1 MSAVHKPIYSIASRR
16 LSGIFKH
23 LFLIAVAIFSLA
35 PLLWLISIAFRPVE
49 ETYVIPMKLF
59 PSTLTLSNASL
70 VIQMLPKLIMFY
82 RNSFIIT
89 FTAVFLILIISSL
102 SGYVF
107 ARMKFPGRDLIFWVV
122 VISMFLPKSMSI
134 PGLYEV
140 LQKMDLID
148 TTTGLTFAYT
158 GWFLALSIYIMR
170 SAFSSIPKD
179 LEDAA
184 VVDGCSPLR
193 LYWQIMMPLVSP
205 SLVTVAILTFVP
217 IWGEYLYAF
226 TFTTT
231 LNAMPMSIG
240 VQLLKPSPSSGDW
253 TFPVASMA
261 ILISF
266 IPPLL
271 VYFGLQRWFTKG
283 LMEGALKF

>member
-1 MSAVHKPIYSIASRR
+1 MFSRKWTYQFFAR
-16 LSGIFKH
+16 RFSTFLKH
-23 LFLIAVAIFSLA
+23 LFLVSIALFSLA

-59 PSTLTLSNASL
+59 PSTLTLENARL
-70 VIQMLPKLIMFY
+70 VIEMLPKLIMFY

-89 FTAVFLILIISSL
+89 GSSVFLILMISSI

-107 ARMKFPGRDLIFWVV
+107 ARMKFPGRDFFFWLVV
-122 VISMFLPKSMSI
+122 VSMFLPKSMSI

-140 LQKMDLID
+140 LQKMRLID
-148 TTTGLTFAYT
+148 TTTGLTLAYT
-158 GWFLALSIYIMR
+158 GWFLSLSLYIMR
-170 SAFSSIPKD
+170 NSFSAIPKD

-193 LYWQIMMPLVSP
+193 LYWQIMMPLVAP
-205 SLVTVAILTFVP
+205 ALVTVAILSFVP

-226 TFTTT
+226 TFATT
-231 LNAMPMSIG
+231 LKSMPMSIG
-240 VQLLKPSPSSGDW
+240 IQLLKPSPASGEW
-253 TFPVASMA
+253 TFSVASMA

-271 VYFGLQRWFTKG
+271 AYFGLQRWFTKG

>member
-1 MSAVHKPIYSIASRR
+1 MPSSPKFRFLTATRR
-16 LSGIFKH
+16 LQNILKH
-23 LFLIAVAIFSLA
+23 LFLISVGLFSLA

-59 PSTLTLSNASL
+59 PSTLTLENARL
-70 VIQMLPKLIMFY
+70 VMQMFPKLVLFY

-89 FTAVFLILIISSL
+89 GTSVFLILLISSL

-107 ARMKFPGRDLIFWVV
+107 ARMKFPGRDIIFWAV

-140 LQKMDLID
+140 LQKMDLLD
-148 TTTGLTFAYT
+148 TTTALTLAYT
-158 GWFLALSIYIMR
+158 GWFLSLSVYIMR

-179 LEDAA
+179 IEDSA

-205 SLVTVAILTFVP
+205 SLVTVAILSFVP

-226 TFTTT
+226 TFSTT
-231 LNAMPMSIG
+231 LKAMPMSIG
-240 VQLLKPSPSSGDW
+240 VQLLKPSPASGDW

-271 VYFGLQRWFTKG
+271 IYLGLQRWFTKG
-283 LMEGALKF
+283 LLEGALKF

>member
-1 MSAVHKPIYSIASRR
+1 MASTHSFSRAYLSKR
-16 LSGIFKH
+16 LSTVLKH
-23 LFLIAVAIFSLA
+23 LFLISVAFFSLA

-49 ETYVIPMKLF
+49 DTYVIPMKLI
-59 PSTLTLSNASL
+59 PTRLTLDNIDL
-70 VIQMLPKLIMFY
+70 VIAMLPKLILFY

-89 FTAVFLILIISSL
+89 GTSVLLILLISSL

-107 ARMKFPGRDLIFWVV
+107 ARMKFPGRDIIFWII

-134 PGLYEV
+134 SGLYEV
-140 LQKMDLID
+140 LQKMDLLD

-193 LYWQIMMPLVSP
+193 LYWQVMMPLVTP

-226 TFTTT
+226 TFATT
-231 LNAMPMSIG
+231 LNSMPMSIG
-240 VQLLKPSPSSGDW
+240 VQLLKPAPSSGDW

-266 IPPLL
+266 IPPLV
-271 VYFGLQRWFTKG
+271 VYFSLQRWFTKG
-283 LMEGALKF
+283 MMEGALKF

>member
-1 MSAVHKPIYSIASRR
+1 MVSSPKLAFPVAARR
-16 LSGIFKH
+16 LSTLLKH
-23 LFLIAVAIFSLA
+23 LFLISVSLFSLA

-49 ETYVIPMKLF
+49 ETYVIPMPLF
-59 PSTLTLSNASL
+59 PSTLTLKNATL
-70 VIQMLPKLIMFY
+70 VIEMLPKLIMFY

-89 FTAVFLILIISSL
+89 GASVFLILLISSL

-107 ARMKFPGRDLIFWVV
+107 ARMKFPGRDFIFWLVV
-122 VISMFLPKSMSI
+122 VSMFLPKSMSI

-140 LQKMDLID
+140 LQKMKLID

-158 GWFLALSIYIMR
+158 GWFLSLSIYIMR
-170 SAFSSIPKD
+170 NAFSAIPKD

-184 VVDGCSPLR
+184 VVDGCSPIR
-193 LYWQIMMPLVSP
+193 LYWQIMMPLTAP
-205 SLVTVAILTFVP
+205 SLVTVAILSFVP

-226 TFTTT
+226 TFATT
-231 LNAMPMSIG
+231 LKSMPMSIG
-240 VQLLKPSPSSGDW
+240 IQLLKPSPASGEW

>member
-1 MSAVHKPIYSIASRR
+1 MFSRKWTYQLFAR
-16 LSGIFKH
+16 RFSTFLKH
-23 LFLIAVAIFSLA
+23 LFLVSIALFSLA

-59 PSTLTLSNASL
+59 PSTLTLENARL
-70 VIQMLPKLIMFY
+70 VIEMLPKLIMFY

-89 FTAVFLILIISSL
+89 GSSVFLILMISSI

-107 ARMKFPGRDLIFWVV
+107 ARMKFPGRDFFFWLVV
-122 VISMFLPKSMSI
+122 VSMFLPKSMSI

-140 LQKMDLID
+140 LQKMRLID
-148 TTTGLTFAYT
+148 TTTGLTLAYT
-158 GWFLALSIYIMR
+158 GWFLSLSLYIMR
-170 SAFSSIPKD
+170 NSFSAIPKD

-193 LYWQIMMPLVSP
+193 LYWQIMMPLVAP
-205 SLVTVAILTFVP
+205 ALVTVAILSFVP

-226 TFTTT
+226 TFATT
-231 LNAMPMSIG
+231 LKSMPMSIG
-240 VQLLKPSPSSGDW
+240 IQLLKPSPASGEW
-253 TFPVASMA
+253 TFSVASMA

-271 VYFGLQRWFTKG
+271 AYFGLQRWFTKG

>member
-1 MSAVHKPIYSIASRR
+1 MISSQNFTYSIAIRR
-16 LSGIFKH
+16 LSTIFKH
-23 LFLIAVAIFSLA
+23 LFLISVALFSLA
-35 PLLWLISIAFRPVE
+35 PLLWLLSIAFRPVE
-49 ETYVIPMKLF
+49 ETYIIPMKLL
-59 PSTLTLSNASL
+59 PSTLTLKNASL
-70 VIQMLPKLIMFY
+70 VLLMLPKLVLFY

-89 FTAVFLILIISSL
+89 GTSVLLILMISSL

-107 ARMKFPGRDLIFWVV
+107 ARMKFPGRDVIFWVV
-122 VISMFLPKSMSI
+122 VVSMFLPKSMSI

-158 GWFLALSIYIMR
+158 GWFLSLSIYIMR

-184 VVDGCSPLR
+184 VVDGCSPIR

-231 LNAMPMSIG
+231 LKAMPMSIG
-240 VQLLKPSPSSGDW
+240 VQLLKPSPASGDW

>member
-1 MSAVHKPIYSIASRR
+1 
-16 LSGIFKH
+16 
-23 LFLIAVAIFSLA
+23 
-35 PLLWLISIAFRPVE
+35 
-49 ETYVIPMKLF
+49 
-59 PSTLTLSNASL
+59 
-70 VIQMLPKLIMFY
+70 MLPKLIMFY

-89 FTAVFLILIISSL
+89 GSSVFLILMISSI

-107 ARMKFPGRDLIFWVV
+107 ARMKFPGRDFFFWLVV
-122 VISMFLPKSMSI
+122 VSMFLPKSMSI

-140 LQKMDLID
+140 LQKMRLID
-148 TTTGLTFAYT
+148 TTTGLTLAYT
-158 GWFLALSIYIMR
+158 GWFLSLSLYIMR
-170 SAFSSIPKD
+170 NSFSAIPKD

-193 LYWQIMMPLVSP
+193 LYWQIMMPLVAP
-205 SLVTVAILTFVP
+205 ALVTVAILSFVP

-226 TFTTT
+226 TFATT
-231 LNAMPMSIG
+231 LKSMPMSIG
-240 VQLLKPSPSSGDW
+240 IQLLKPSPASGEW
-253 TFPVASMA
+253 TFSVASMA

-271 VYFGLQRWFTKG
+271 AYFGLQRWFTKG

>member
-1 MSAVHKPIYSIASRR
+1 MASSNNLSYSVASRR
-16 LSGIFKH
+16 LSGVFKH
-23 LFLIAVAIFSLA
+23 VFLIAVALFSLG

-59 PSTLTLSNASL
+59 PSTLTLSNAYL

-89 FTAVFLILIISSL
+89 GVSVLLILMISSL
-102 SGYVF
+102 SGFVF
-107 ARMKFPGRDLIFWVV
+107 ARMKFPGRDIIFWVIV
-122 VISMFLPKSMSI
+122 ASMFLPKSMSI

-140 LQKMDLID
+140 LQKMDLLD
-148 TTTGLTFAYT
+148 TTTGLAFAYT
-158 GWFLALSIYIMR
+158 GWFLPLSIYIMR

-184 VVDGCSPLR
+184 IVDGCSPLR
-193 LYWQIMMPLVSP
+193 TYWQIMMPLVLP

-231 LNAMPMSIG
+231 LNSMPMSIG
-240 VQLLKPSPSSGDW
+240 VQLLKPSPASGEW

>member
-1 MSAVHKPIYSIASRR
+1 MISSRNFTYSVAIRR
-16 LSGIFKH
+16 LSNIFKH
-23 LFLIAVAIFSLA
+23 LFLIGVALFSLA
-35 PLLWLISIAFRPVE
+35 PVLWLLSIAFRPVE
-49 ETYVIPMKLF
+49 ETYIIPMKLL
-59 PSTLTLSNASL
+59 PSTLTLNNATL
-70 VIQMLPKLIMFY
+70 VLQMLPRLVMFY

-89 FTAVFLILIISSL
+89 GASVLLILIISSL

-107 ARMKFPGRDLIFWVV
+107 ARMKFPGRDVIFWVV
-122 VISMFLPKSMSI
+122 VVSMFLPKSMSI

-140 LQKMDLID
+140 LQKMDLLD

-158 GWFLALSIYIMR
+158 GWFLSLSIYIMR
-170 SAFSSIPKD
+170 SAFSNIPKD

-184 VVDGCSPLR
+184 VVDGCTPLR
-193 LYWQIMMPLVSP
+193 LYWQIMMPLVTP

-231 LNAMPMSIG
+231 LKAMPMSIG
-240 VQLLKPSPSSGDW
+240 VQLLKPSPASGDW

>member
-1 MSAVHKPIYSIASRR
+1 MFARR
-16 LSGIFKH
+16 FSTFLKH
-23 LFLIAVAIFSLA
+23 LFLVGVALFSLA

-59 PSTLTLSNASL
+59 PSTLTLENARL
-70 VIQMLPKLIMFY
+70 VIEMLPKLIMFY

-89 FTAVFLILIISSL
+89 GSSVFLILLISSI

-107 ARMKFPGRDLIFWVV
+107 ARMKFPGRDFFFWLVV
-122 VISMFLPKSMSI
+122 VSMFLPKSMSI

-140 LQKMDLID
+140 LQKMRLID
-148 TTTGLTFAYT
+148 TTTGLTLAYT
-158 GWFLALSIYIMR
+158 GWFLSLSLYIMR
-170 SAFSSIPKD
+170 NSFSAIPKD

-193 LYWQIMMPLVSP
+193 LYWQIMMPLVAP
-205 SLVTVAILTFVP
+205 ALVTVAILSFVP

-226 TFTTT
+226 TFATT
-231 LNAMPMSIG
+231 LKSMPMSIG
-240 VQLLKPSPSSGDW
+240 IQLLKPSPASGEW
-253 TFPVASMA
+253 TFSVASMA

-271 VYFGLQRWFTKG
+271 AYFGLQRWFTKG

>member
-1 MSAVHKPIYSIASRR
+1 MVSNRKLTLSFASRR
-16 LSGIFKH
+16 VPTLLKH
-23 LFLIAVAIFSLA
+23 LFLICVAIFSIA
-35 PLLWLISIAFRPVE
+35 PLIWLISIAFRPVE
-49 ETYVIPMKLF
+49 ETYVIPMKLI
-59 PSTLTLSNASL
+59 PSTLTLDNIDL
-70 VIQMLPKLIMFY
+70 VLAMLPKLVLFY

-89 FTAVFLILIISSL
+89 GGSVLLILLISSL

-107 ARMKFPGRDLIFWVV
+107 ARMKFPGRDLIFWIVV
-122 VISMFLPKSMSI
+122 ASMFLPKSMSI

-140 LQKMDLID
+140 LQKMGLLD

-193 LYWQIMMPLVSP
+193 LYWQVMMPLVTP

-217 IWGEYLYAF
+217 IWGEYLFAF
-226 TFTTT
+226 TFATT
-231 LNAMPMSIG
+231 LESMPMSIG
-240 VQLLKPSPSSGDW
+240 VQLLKPAPSSGDW

-271 VYFGLQRWFTKG
+271 VYFSLQRWFTKG
-283 LMEGALKF
+283 LLEGALKF

>member
-1 MSAVHKPIYSIASRR
+1 MSPNRKLTSAYASRQISTI
-16 LSGIFKH
+16 LKH
-23 LFLIAVAIFSLA
+23 VFLISVAIFSMA
-35 PLLWLISIAFRPVE
+35 PLLWLISIAFRPVQ

-59 PSTLTLSNASL
+59 PSTLTLDNIQL
-70 VIQMLPKLIMFY
+70 VLTMLPKLVLFY

-89 FTAVFLILIISSL
+89 GASVLLILLISSL

-107 ARMKFPGRDLIFWVV
+107 ARMRFPGRDVIFWIIIV
-122 VISMFLPKSMSI
+122 SMFLPKSMSI

-140 LQKMDLID
+140 LQKMNLID

-193 LYWQIMMPLVSP
+193 LYWQVMMPLVTP

-226 TFTTT
+226 TFATT
-231 LNAMPMSIG
+231 LKSMPMSIG
-240 VQLLKPSPSSGDW
+240 VQLLKPAPSSGDW

>member
-1 MSAVHKPIYSIASRR
+1 MVSNRKRSLSFASRQVPT
-16 LSGIFKH
+16 LLKH
-23 LFLIAVAIFSLA
+23 LFLIAVAIFSMA
-35 PLLWLISIAFRPVE
+35 PLLWLLSIAFRPVE
-49 ETYVIPMKLF
+49 ETYVIPMKII
-59 PSTLTLSNASL
+59 PSTLTLDNIDL
-70 VIQMLPKLIMFY
+70 VIAILPKLVLFY

-89 FTAVFLILIISSL
+89 GGSVLLILLISSL

-107 ARMKFPGRDLIFWVV
+107 ARMKFPGRDLIFWIVV
-122 VISMFLPKSMSI
+122 ASMFLPKSMSI
-134 PGLYEV
+134 PGLYEI
-140 LQKMDLID
+140 LQKMDLLD

-193 LYWQIMMPLVSP
+193 MYWQVMMPLVTP

-217 IWGEYLYAF
+217 IWGEYLFAF
-226 TFTTT
+226 TFATT
-231 LNAMPMSIG
+231 LDSMPMSIG
-240 VQLLKPSPSSGDW
+240 VQLLKPAPSSGDW

-283 LMEGALKF
+283 LLEGALKF

>member
-1 MSAVHKPIYSIASRR
+1 MVTYSKIKSFISVRR
-16 LSGIFKH
+16 LQNLLKH
-23 LFLIAVAIFSLA
+23 LFLISIALFSLG
-35 PLLWLISIAFRPVE
+35 PVIWLISIAVRPVE
-49 ETYVIPMKLF
+49 ETYIIPMKLL
-59 PSTLTLSNASL
+59 PSTLTLDNARL
-70 VIQMLPKLIMFY
+70 VIQMLPKLILFY

-89 FTAVFLILIISSL
+89 GTSVSLILIISSL

-107 ARMKFPGRDLIFWVV
+107 ARMKFPGRNILFWGV

-140 LQKMDLID
+140 LQKMRLID
-148 TTTGLTFAYT
+148 TTTGLTLAYT
-158 GWFLALSIYIMR
+158 GWFLSLSIYIMR
-170 SAFSSIPKD
+170 SAFSAIPRD

-193 LYWQIMMPLVSP
+193 LYWQVMMPLVSP
-205 SLVTVAILTFVP
+205 SLVTVAILSFVP

-231 LNAMPMSIG
+231 LQSMPMSIG
-240 VQLLKPSPSSGDW
+240 VQLLKPSPASGDW

-271 VYFGLQRWFTKG
+271 VYLGLQRWFTKG

>member
-1 MSAVHKPIYSIASRR
+1 MFSRKWTYQFFAR
-16 LSGIFKH
+16 RFSTFLKH
-23 LFLIAVAIFSLA
+23 LFLVGVALFSLA

-59 PSTLTLSNASL
+59 PSTLTLENARL
-70 VIQMLPKLIMFY
+70 VIEMLPKLIMFY

-89 FTAVFLILIISSL
+89 GSSVFLILMISSI

-107 ARMKFPGRDLIFWVV
+107 ARMKFPGRDFFFWLVV
-122 VISMFLPKSMSI
+122 VSMFLPKSMSI

-140 LQKMDLID
+140 LQKMRLID
-148 TTTGLTFAYT
+148 TTTGLTLAYT
-158 GWFLALSIYIMR
+158 GWFLSLSLYIMR
-170 SAFSSIPKD
+170 NSFSAIPKD

-193 LYWQIMMPLVSP
+193 LYWQIMMPLVAP
-205 SLVTVAILTFVP
+205 ALVTVAILSFVP

-226 TFTTT
+226 TFATT
-231 LNAMPMSIG
+231 LKSMPMSIG
-240 VQLLKPSPSSGDW
+240 IQLLKPSPASGEW
-253 TFPVASMA
+253 TFSVASMA

-271 VYFGLQRWFTKG
+271 AYFGLQRWFTKG

>member
-1 MSAVHKPIYSIASRR
+1 MASSNNLSYSIVSRR

-23 LFLIAVAIFSLA
+23 LFLIAVAFFSLA

-59 PSTLTLSNASL
+59 PSTLTLSNAHL
-70 VIQMLPKLIMFY
+70 VVEMLPKLVMFY

-89 FTAVFLILIISSL
+89 GVSVLLILIISSL
-102 SGYVF
+102 SGFVF
-107 ARMKFPGRDLIFWVV
+107 ARMKFPGRDIIFWIIVA
-122 VISMFLPKSMSI
+122 SMFLPKSMSI

-140 LQKMDLID
+140 LQKMDLLD
-148 TTTGLTFAYT
+148 TTTGLAFAYT
-158 GWFLALSIYIMR
+158 GWFLSLSIYIMR
-170 SAFSSIPKD
+170 SAFGSIPKD

-184 VVDGCSPLR
+184 LVDGCSTLR
-193 LYWQIMMPLVSP
+193 IYWQIMMPLVLP

-231 LNAMPMSIG
+231 LKSMPMSIG
-240 VQLLKPSPSSGDW
+240 VQLLKPSPASGEW

-271 VYFGLQRWFTKG
+271 VYFSLQRWFTKG

>member
-1 MSAVHKPIYSIASRR
+1 MLSSLKLNRFTFIRR
-16 LSGIFKH
+16 LRTSVKQI
-23 LFLIAVAIFSLA
+23 FLIAVALFSLA
-35 PLLWLISIAFRPVE
+35 PLMWLISIAFRPVE
-49 ETYVIPMKLF
+49 ETYIIPMKLL
-59 PSTLTLSNASL
+59 PSTLTLDNARL
-70 VIQMLPKLIMFY
+70 VVEMFPKLILFY

-89 FTAVFLILIISSL
+89 GTSVLLILLIASL

-107 ARMKFPGRDLIFWVV
+107 SRMKFPGRDFIFWSV

-140 LQKMDLID
+140 LQKMDLLD

-158 GWFLALSIYIMR
+158 GWFLSLSIYIMR
-170 SAFSSIPKD
+170 SAFTAIPKD

-184 VVDGCSPLR
+184 VVDGCSPIR

-205 SLVTVAILTFVP
+205 SLVTVAILSFVP

-226 TFTTT
+226 TFSTT
-231 LNAMPMSIG
+231 LKAMPMSIG
-240 VQLLKPSPSSGDW
+240 VQLLKPSPASGDW

-271 VYFGLQRWFTKG
+271 IYFGLQRWFTKG

>member
-1 MSAVHKPIYSIASRR
+1 MFFRNWTNQMFARR
-16 LSGIFKH
+16 FSTFLKH
-23 LFLIAVAIFSLA
+23 LFLVGVALFSLA

-59 PSTLTLSNASL
+59 PSTLTLENARL
-70 VIQMLPKLIMFY
+70 VIEMLPKLIMFY

-89 FTAVFLILIISSL
+89 GSSVFLILLISSI

-107 ARMKFPGRDLIFWVV
+107 ARMKFPGRDFFFWLVV
-122 VISMFLPKSMSI
+122 VSMFLPKSMSI

-140 LQKMDLID
+140 LQKMRLID
-148 TTTGLTFAYT
+148 TTTGLTLAYT
-158 GWFLALSIYIMR
+158 GWFLSLSLYIMR
-170 SAFSSIPKD
+170 NSFSAIPKD

-193 LYWQIMMPLVSP
+193 LYWQIMMPLVAP
-205 SLVTVAILTFVP
+205 ALVTVAILSFVP

-226 TFTTT
+226 TFATT
-231 LNAMPMSIG
+231 LKSMPMSIG
-240 VQLLKPSPSSGDW
+240 IQLLKPSPASGEW
-253 TFPVASMA
+253 TFSVASMA

-271 VYFGLQRWFTKG
+271 AYFGLQRWFTKG

>member
-1 MSAVHKPIYSIASRR
+1 MVTYSKIKSFISVRR
-16 LSGIFKH
+16 LQNLLKH
-23 LFLIAVAIFSLA
+23 LFLISIALFSLG
-35 PLLWLISIAFRPVE
+35 PVIWLISIAVRPVE
-49 ETYVIPMKLF
+49 ETYIIPMKLL
-59 PSTLTLSNASL
+59 PSTLTLDNARL
-70 VIQMLPKLIMFY
+70 VIQMLPKLILFY

-89 FTAVFLILIISSL
+89 GTSVTLILIISSL

-107 ARMKFPGRDLIFWVV
+107 ARMKFPGRNILFWGV

-140 LQKMDLID
+140 LQKMRLID
-148 TTTGLTFAYT
+148 TTTGLTLAYT
-158 GWFLALSIYIMR
+158 GWFLSLSIYIMR
-170 SAFSSIPKD
+170 SAFSAIPRD

-193 LYWQIMMPLVSP
+193 LYWQVMMPLVSP
-205 SLVTVAILTFVP
+205 SLVTVAILSFVP

-231 LNAMPMSIG
+231 LQSMPMSIG
-240 VQLLKPSPSSGDW
+240 VQLLKPSPASGDW

-271 VYFGLQRWFTKG
+271 VYLGLQRWFTKG

>member
-1 MSAVHKPIYSIASRR
+1 MISSRKWTYQFFAR
-16 LSGIFKH
+16 RIPTLFKH
-23 LFLIAVAIFSLA
+23 LFLISIGLFSLA

-59 PSTLTLSNASL
+59 PSTLTLENARL
-70 VIQMLPKLIMFY
+70 VVEMLPKLIMFY

-89 FTAVFLILIISSL
+89 GSSVALILLISSI

-107 ARMKFPGRDLIFWVV
+107 ARMKFPGRDFIFWLVV
-122 VISMFLPKSMSI
+122 VSMFLPKSMSI

-140 LQKMDLID
+140 LQKMRLID
-148 TTTGLTFAYT
+148 TTTGLTLAYT
-158 GWFLALSIYIMR
+158 GWFLSLSIYIMR
-170 SAFSSIPKD
+170 NSFSAIPKD

-193 LYWQIMMPLVSP
+193 LYWQIMMPLVAP
-205 SLVTVAILTFVP
+205 ALVTVSILSFVP

-226 TFTTT
+226 TFATT
-231 LNAMPMSIG
+231 LKSMPMSIG
-240 VQLLKPSPSSGDW
+240 IQLLKPSPASGEW
-253 TFPVASMA
+253 TFSVASMA

-271 VYFGLQRWFTKG
+271 IYFGLQRWFTKG

>member
-1 MSAVHKPIYSIASRR
+1 MTSLKLNYLVITRY
-16 LSGIFKH
+16 LSNLFKH
-23 LFLIAVAIFSLA
+23 LFLISVAIFSLA

-59 PSTLTLSNASL
+59 PSTLTLENTYL
-70 VIQMLPKLIMFY
+70 VIQILPKLIMFY
-82 RNSFIIT
+82 RNSFVIT
-89 FTAVFLILIISSL
+89 GASVVLILLISSL

-107 ARMKFPGRDLIFWVV
+107 ARMKFPGRDIIFWLVV
-122 VISMFLPKSMSI
+122 VSMFLPKSMSI

-140 LQKMDLID
+140 LQKMKLLD

-158 GWFLALSIYIMR
+158 GWFLSLSIYIMR
-170 SAFSSIPKD
+170 SAFSALPKD

-184 VVDGCSPLR
+184 IVDGCSDMR
-193 LYWQIMMPLVSP
+193 MYWQVMLPLVSP
-205 SLVTVAILTFVP
+205 SLVTVAILSFVP

-226 TFTTT
+226 TFATT
-231 LNAMPMSIG
+231 LKSMPMSIG
-240 VQLLKPSPSSGDW
+240 VQLLKPAPSSGDW

-271 VYFGLQRWFTKG
+271 VYIGLQRWFTKG
-283 LMEGALKF
+283 LLEGALKF

>member
-1 MSAVHKPIYSIASRR
+1 MFSRKWTYQFFTR
-16 LSGIFKH
+16 RFSTFLKH
-23 LFLIAVAIFSLA
+23 LFLVGVALFSLA

-59 PSTLTLSNASL
+59 PSTLTLENARL
-70 VIQMLPKLIMFY
+70 VIEMLPKLIMFY

-89 FTAVFLILIISSL
+89 GSSVILILMISSI

-107 ARMKFPGRDLIFWVV
+107 ARMKFPGRDFFFWLVV
-122 VISMFLPKSMSI
+122 VSMFLPKSMSI

-140 LQKMDLID
+140 LQKMRLID
-148 TTTGLTFAYT
+148 TTTGLTLAYT
-158 GWFLALSIYIMR
+158 GWFLSLSLYIMR
-170 SAFSSIPKD
+170 NSFSAIPKD

-193 LYWQIMMPLVSP
+193 LYWQIMMPLVAP
-205 SLVTVAILTFVP
+205 ALVTVAILSFVP

-226 TFTTT
+226 TFATT
-231 LNAMPMSIG
+231 LKSMPMSIG
-240 VQLLKPSPSSGDW
+240 IQLLKPSPASGEW
-253 TFPVASMA
+253 TFSVASMA

-271 VYFGLQRWFTKG
+271 AYFGLQRWFTKG

>member
-1 MSAVHKPIYSIASRR
+1 MVSSQKLTYPVVARR
-16 LSGIFKH
+16 LSHLFKH
-23 LFLIAVAIFSLA
+23 LFLVSVALFSLA

-49 ETYVIPMKLF
+49 ETYIIPMKLL
-59 PSTLTLSNASL
+59 PSTLTLENARL
-70 VIQMLPKLIMFY
+70 VMLMLPKLILFY

-89 FTAVFLILIISSL
+89 GSSVLLILIISSL

-107 ARMKFPGRDLIFWVV
+107 ARMKFPGRDFIFWLV

-140 LQKMDLID
+140 LQKMDLLD

-158 GWFLALSIYIMR
+158 GWFLSLSIYIMR
-170 SAFSSIPKD
+170 SAFTSIPKD

-231 LNAMPMSIG
+231 LKAMPMSIG
-240 VQLLKPSPSSGDW
+240 VQLLKPSPASGDW

-271 VYFGLQRWFTKG
+271 AYFGLQRWFTKG

>member
-1 MSAVHKPIYSIASRR
+1 MISSRKWTYQFFARRFSTLFKHFFLISIA
-16 LSGIFKH
+16 L
-23 LFLIAVAIFSLA
+23 FSLA

-59 PSTLTLSNASL
+59 PSTLTLENARL
-70 VIQMLPKLIMFY
+70 VIEMLPKLIMFY

-89 FTAVFLILIISSL
+89 GSSVVLILLISSI

-107 ARMKFPGRDLIFWVV
+107 ARMKFPGRDFIFWLV

-140 LQKMDLID
+140 LQKMRLID
-148 TTTGLTFAYT
+148 TTTGLTLAYT
-158 GWFLALSIYIMR
+158 GWFLSLSLYIMR
-170 SAFSSIPKD
+170 NSFSAIPKD

-193 LYWQIMMPLVSP
+193 LYWQIMMPLVAP
-205 SLVTVAILTFVP
+205 ALVTVSILSFVP

-226 TFTTT
+226 TFATT
-231 LNAMPMSIG
+231 LKSMPMSIG
-240 VQLLKPSPSSGDW
+240 IQLLKPSPASGEW
-253 TFPVASMA
+253 TFSVASMA

-271 VYFGLQRWFTKG
+271 IYFGLQRWFTKG

>member
-1 MSAVHKPIYSIASRR
+1 MVSNRKLTLSFAIRR
-16 LSGIFKH
+16 VPTLLKH
-23 LFLIAVAIFSLA
+23 LFLIGVAIFSMA

-49 ETYVIPMKLF
+49 ETYVIPMKLI
-59 PSTLTLSNASL
+59 PSTLTLDNIDL
-70 VIQMLPKLIMFY
+70 VLAMLPKLVLFY

-89 FTAVFLILIISSL
+89 GGSVLLILLISSL

-107 ARMKFPGRDLIFWVV
+107 ARMKFPGRDLIFWIVV
-122 VISMFLPKSMSI
+122 ASMFLPKSMSI

-140 LQKMDLID
+140 LQKMGLID

-193 LYWQIMMPLVSP
+193 LYWQVMMPLVTP

-217 IWGEYLYAF
+217 IWGEYLFAF
-226 TFTTT
+226 TFATT
-231 LNAMPMSIG
+231 LESMPMSIG
-240 VQLLKPSPSSGDW
+240 VQLLKPAPSSGDW

-261 ILISF
+261 ILI
-266 IPPLL
+266 
-271 VYFGLQRWFTKG
+271 
-283 LMEGALKF
+283 

>member
-1 MSAVHKPIYSIASRR
+1 MITSLNATYQFLIRR
-16 LSGIFKH
+16 LSTAFKH
-23 LFLIAVAIFSLA
+23 LFLIAVALFSLA

-59 PSTLTLSNASL
+59 PSTLTLENAHL
-70 VIQMLPKLIMFY
+70 VIEMLPKLVLFY

-89 FTAVFLILIISSL
+89 GSSVFLILMISSI

-107 ARMKFPGRDLIFWVV
+107 ARMKFPGRDFIFWLVV
-122 VISMFLPKSMSI
+122 VSMFLPKSMSI

-140 LQKMDLID
+140 LHAMRLID
-148 TTTGLTFAYT
+148 TTTGLTLAYT
-158 GWFLALSIYIMR
+158 GWFLSLSLYIMR
-170 SAFSSIPKD
+170 NAFSAIPKD

-184 VVDGCSPLR
+184 VVDGCSPIR
-193 LYWQIMMPLVSP
+193 LYWQIMMPLVAP
-205 SLVTVAILTFVP
+205 ALVTVAILTFVP

-226 TFTTT
+226 TFATT
-231 LNAMPMSIG
+231 LKSMPMSIG
-240 VQLLKPSPSSGDW
+240 IQLLKPSPASGEW
-253 TFPVASMA
+253 TFSVASMA

-266 IPPLL
+266 IPPLIAYL
-271 VYFGLQRWFTKG
+271 GLQRWFTKG

>member
-1 MSAVHKPIYSIASRR
+1 MFFRNWTNQMFARR
-16 LSGIFKH
+16 FSTFLKH
-23 LFLIAVAIFSLA
+23 LFLVGVALFSLA

-59 PSTLTLSNASL
+59 PSTLTLENARL
-70 VIQMLPKLIMFY
+70 VIEMLPKLIMFY

-89 FTAVFLILIISSL
+89 GSSVFLILLISSI

-107 ARMKFPGRDLIFWVV
+107 ARMKFLGRDFFFWLVV
-122 VISMFLPKSMSI
+122 VSMFLPKSMSI

-140 LQKMDLID
+140 LQKMRLID
-148 TTTGLTFAYT
+148 TTTGLTLAYT
-158 GWFLALSIYIMR
+158 GWFLSLSLYIMR
-170 SAFSSIPKD
+170 NSFSAIPKD

-193 LYWQIMMPLVSP
+193 LYWQIMMPLVAP
-205 SLVTVAILTFVP
+205 ALVTVAILSFVP

-226 TFTTT
+226 TFATT
-231 LNAMPMSIG
+231 LKSMPMSIG
-240 VQLLKPSPSSGDW
+240 IQLLKPSPASGEW
-253 TFPVASMA
+253 TFSVASMA

-271 VYFGLQRWFTKG
+271 AYFGLQRWFTKG

>member
-1 MSAVHKPIYSIASRR
+1 MFFRNWTYQMFARR
-16 LSGIFKH
+16 FSTFLKH
-23 LFLIAVAIFSLA
+23 LFLVGVALFSLA

-59 PSTLTLSNASL
+59 PSTLTLENARL
-70 VIQMLPKLIMFY
+70 VIEMLPKLIMFY

-89 FTAVFLILIISSL
+89 GSSVFLILLISSI

-107 ARMKFPGRDLIFWVV
+107 ARMKFPGRDFFFWLVV
-122 VISMFLPKSMSI
+122 VSMFLPKSMSI

-140 LQKMDLID
+140 LQKMRLID
-148 TTTGLTFAYT
+148 TTTGLTLAYT
-158 GWFLALSIYIMR
+158 GWFLSLSLYIMR
-170 SAFSSIPKD
+170 NSFSAIPKD

-193 LYWQIMMPLVSP
+193 LYWQIMMPLVAP
-205 SLVTVAILTFVP
+205 ALVTVAILSFVP

-226 TFTTT
+226 TFATT
-231 LNAMPMSIG
+231 LKSMPMSIG
-240 VQLLKPSPSSGDW
+240 IQLLKPSPASGEW
-253 TFPVASMA
+253 TFSVASMA

-271 VYFGLQRWFTKG
+271 AYFGLQRWFTKG

>member
-1 MSAVHKPIYSIASRR
+1 MVSSQKLTYPVVVRR
-16 LSGIFKH
+16 LSHLFKH
-23 LFLIAVAIFSLA
+23 LFLVSVALFSLA

-49 ETYVIPMKLF
+49 ETYIIPMKLL
-59 PSTLTLSNASL
+59 PSTLTLENARL
-70 VIQMLPKLIMFY
+70 VMLMLPKLILFY

-89 FTAVFLILIISSL
+89 GSSVLLILIISSL

-107 ARMKFPGRDLIFWVV
+107 ARMKFPGRDFIFWLV

-140 LQKMDLID
+140 LQKMDLLD

-158 GWFLALSIYIMR
+158 GWFLSLSIYIMR
-170 SAFSSIPKD
+170 SAFTSIPKD

-231 LNAMPMSIG
+231 LKAMPMSIG
-240 VQLLKPSPSSGDW
+240 VQLLKPSPASGDW

-271 VYFGLQRWFTKG
+271 AYFGLQRWFTKG

>member
-1 MSAVHKPIYSIASRR
+1 MFFQNWNYQMFARR
-16 LSGIFKH
+16 FSTLLKH
-23 LFLIAVAIFSLA
+23 LFLVGVALFSLA

-59 PSTLTLSNASL
+59 PSTLTLENARL
-70 VIQMLPKLIMFY
+70 VIEMLPKLIMFY

-89 FTAVFLILIISSL
+89 GSSVFLILLISSI

-107 ARMKFPGRDLIFWVV
+107 ARMKFPGRDFFFWLVV
-122 VISMFLPKSMSI
+122 VSMFLPKSMSI

-140 LQKMDLID
+140 LQKMRLID
-148 TTTGLTFAYT
+148 TTTGLTLAYT
-158 GWFLALSIYIMR
+158 GWFLSLSLYIMR
-170 SAFSSIPKD
+170 NSFSAIPKD

-193 LYWQIMMPLVSP
+193 LYWQIMMPLVAP
-205 SLVTVAILTFVP
+205 ALVTVAILSFVP

-226 TFTTT
+226 TFATT
-231 LNAMPMSIG
+231 LKSMPMSIG
-240 VQLLKPSPSSGDW
+240 IQLLKPSPASGEW
-253 TFPVASMA
+253 TFSVASMA

-271 VYFGLQRWFTKG
+271 AYFGLQRWFTKG

>member
-1 MSAVHKPIYSIASRR
+1 MIAGFKLTHSVVARR
-16 LSGIFKH
+16 LSTIFKH
-23 LFLIAVAIFSLA
+23 LFLISVAIFSIA

-49 ETYVIPMKLF
+49 ETYVIPMKLI
-59 PSTLTLSNASL
+59 PSTLTLDNINL
-70 VIQMLPKLIMFY
+70 VIAILPKLVLFY

-89 FTAVFLILIISSL
+89 GGSVVLILVISSL

-107 ARMKFPGRDLIFWVV
+107 ARMKFPGRDAIFWTI

-140 LQKMDLID
+140 LQKMSLID

-184 VVDGCSPLR
+184 IVDGCSTLR
-193 LYWQIMMPLVSP
+193 LYWQVMMPLVTP

-226 TFTTT
+226 TFATT
-231 LNAMPMSIG
+231 LQSMPMSIG
-240 VQLLKPSPSSGDW
+240 VQLLKPAPSSGDW

-271 VYFGLQRWFTKG
+271 VYFGMQRWFTKG

>member
-1 MSAVHKPIYSIASRR
+1 MGSSTKFNFAVIVRR
-16 LSGIFKH
+16 LSTVFKH
-23 LFLIAVAIFSLA
+23 LFLISVALFSLA
-35 PLLWLISIAFRPVE
+35 PLLWLLSIAFRPVE

-59 PSTLTLSNASL
+59 PSTLTLENTKL
-70 VIQMLPKLIMFY
+70 VFAMLPKLIMFY

-89 FTAVFLILIISSL
+89 FSAVFLILLISSL

-107 ARMKFPGRDLIFWVV
+107 ARMHFPGRDLLFWLV

-140 LQKMDLID
+140 LQKMKLLD

-158 GWFLALSIYIMR
+158 GWFLALSIFIMR

-184 VVDGCSPLR
+184 VVDGCSPIR
-193 LYWQIMMPLVSP
+193 LYWQVMIPLVTP

-231 LNAMPMSIG
+231 LKSMPMSIG
-240 VQLLKPSPSSGDW
+240 VQLLKPTPASGDW
-253 TFPVASMA
+253 TFSVASMA
-261 ILISF
+261 ILITF

-271 VYFGLQRWFTKG
+271 VYFGLQKWFTKG

>member
-1 MSAVHKPIYSIASRR
+1 MFSRKLTFQLFAR
-16 LSGIFKH
+16 RFSTSLKH
-23 LFLIAVAIFSLA
+23 LFLISIALFSLG
-35 PLLWLISIAFRPVE
+35 PVLWLISIAFRPVE

-59 PSTLTLSNASL
+59 PSTLTLENARL
-70 VIQMLPKLIMFY
+70 VIEMLPKLIMFY

-89 FTAVFLILIISSL
+89 GSSVFLILMISSI

-107 ARMKFPGRDLIFWVV
+107 ARMKFPGRDFIFWLVV
-122 VISMFLPKSMSI
+122 VSMFLPKSMSI

-140 LQKMDLID
+140 LQKMRLID
-148 TTTGLTFAYT
+148 TTTGLTLAYT
-158 GWFLALSIYIMR
+158 GWFLSLSIYIMR
-170 SAFSSIPKD
+170 NSFSAIPKD

-193 LYWQIMMPLVSP
+193 LYWQIMMPLVAP
-205 SLVTVAILTFVP
+205 ALVTVSILSFVP

-226 TFTTT
+226 TFATT
-231 LNAMPMSIG
+231 LKSMPMSIG
-240 VQLLKPSPSSGDW
+240 IQLLKPSPASGEW
-253 TFPVASMA
+253 TFSVASMA

-271 VYFGLQRWFTKG
+271 IYFGLQRWFTKG

>member
-1 MSAVHKPIYSIASRR
+1 MDSSQTFNPAIIFRR
-16 LSGIFKH
+16 LSTSFKH
-23 LFLIAVAIFSLA
+23 VFLIAVALFSLG
-35 PLLWLISIAFRPVE
+35 PLLWLLSIAFRPVE

-59 PSTLTLSNASL
+59 PTTLTLENANL
-70 VIQMLPKLIMFY
+70 VFAMLPKMIMFY

-89 FTAVFLILIISSL
+89 FSAVFLILLISSL

-107 ARMKFPGRDLIFWVV
+107 ARMHFPGRDFIFWLVV
-122 VISMFLPKSMSI
+122 VSMFLPKSMSI
-134 PGLYEV
+134 PGLYEI
-140 LQKMDLID
+140 LQKMDLLD

-158 GWFLALSIYIMR
+158 GWFLSLSIYIMR
-170 SAFSSIPKD
+170 SAFTSIPKD

-184 VVDGCSPLR
+184 VADGCSPIR
-193 LYWQIMMPLVSP
+193 LYWQIMMPLVTP

-231 LNAMPMSIG
+231 LDSMPMSIG
-240 VQLLKPSPSSGDW
+240 VQLLKPSPASGEW

-261 ILISF
+261 ILITF

>member
-1 MSAVHKPIYSIASRR
+1 MPSLTVNRYFFLRR
-16 LSGIFKH
+16 FRSLLKH
-23 LFLIAVAIFSLA
+23 LFLIAVALFSLG
-35 PLLWLISIAFRPVE
+35 PLLWLLSIAFRPVD
-49 ETYVIPMKLF
+49 ETYIIPMKLF
-59 PSTLTLSNASL
+59 PSTLTLENARL
-70 VIQMLPKLIMFY
+70 VIYMFPKLILFY

-89 FTAVFLILIISSL
+89 GASVLLILLIASL

-107 ARMKFPGRDLIFWVV
+107 ARMKFPGRDIIFWSV

-140 LQKMDLID
+140 LQKMKLID
-148 TTTGLTFAYT
+148 TTAGLTFAYT
-158 GWFLALSIYIMR
+158 GWFLSLSIYIMR
-170 SAFSSIPKD
+170 SAFTAIPKD

-184 VVDGCSPLR
+184 IVDGCPPLR
-193 LYWQIMMPLVSP
+193 LYWQVMMPLVAP
-205 SLVTVAILTFVP
+205 SLVTVAILSFVP

-226 TFTTT
+226 TFSTT
-231 LNAMPMSIG
+231 LKSMPMSIG
-240 VQLLKPSPSSGDW
+240 VQLLKPSPASGDW

-266 IPPLL
+266 IPPMLI
-271 VYFGLQRWFTKG
+271 YFGLQRWFTKG